1 MSDTEPYSMP
11 VRSMTIQRSAKR
23 TLILGAAWAVGT
35 RWSLKAI
42 GFLNTVIMAR
52 LLVPADYGI
61 VAMAMLIVGLIQ
73 AFMDFG
79 TSIALLR
86 KGEVSREEVDSAWS
100 LRVMQGLAIGL
111 TLLAVSALAA
121 DYFKEPRVEYV
132 LWVLAACLPIAG
144 ASSMGPTLAQKEFNF
159 SLDFQINVICKSA
172 GVVATVTA
180 GYLLRDYRALVI
192 GLATNYV
199 SGFIVSYW
207 LHPYRPHWNTSKI
220 GEIWAVTKWLM
231 LAGVAGFVLRKGDE
245 LIAAR
250 IGTTAE
256 FGQYNVG
263 ADLGQLPAGEVGPS
277 MLKAFLPVLAAMRS
291 GEADVNSAVLKTVSA
306 VNTVTLPIG
315 FGLAAVAVPATYLIL
330 GPSWTGAVPFVAA
343 FAVASTLQ
351 VMQSPLNTLLL
362 MRGHTKVQSYAV
374 WLEFAVF
381 LLFAALLVPSFFL
394 IGLVWARMLGSL
406 ASLGATV
413 LATRN
418 YYGISVKSVAM
429 TLLRPLTGAAVM
441 YVVVQTF
448 INHVQGN
455 ALQLGLGIVCGA
467 MTFTLWSVFSWLL
480 VGRPAGLESTV
491 FDYVQQLL
499 KNRKQLGRG

>member
-1 MSDTEPYSMP
+1 
-11 VRSMTIQRSAKR
+11 MTIQRSPKR
-23 TLILGAAWAVGT
+23 TLMLGAAWAVGT
-35 RWSLKAI
+35 RWSLKGI

-52 LLVPADYGI
+52 LLLPADYGI

-79 TSIALLR
+79 TSTALLR

-100 LRVMQGLAIGL
+100 LRVLQGLGIGL
-111 TLLAVSALAA
+111 ILLAVSALAA

-132 LWVLAACLPIAG
+132 LWVMAACLPLAG

-159 SLDFQINVICKSA
+159 SLDFKINVICKSA
-172 GVVATVTA
+172 GVVATITA

-199 SGFIVSYW
+199 SGFIVSYG
-207 LHPYRPHWNTSKI
+207 LHPYRPRWTTSKI

-231 LAGVAGFVLRKGDE
+231 LAEVAGFVLRKGDE

-291 GEADVNSAVLKTVSA
+291 GETDVNNAVLKTVSA

-315 FGLAAVAVPATYLIL
+315 FGLAAVAAPATYLIL
-330 GPSWTGAVPFVAA
+330 GPSWTGAVQFVAA
-343 FAVASTLQ
+343 FAIASTLA

-362 MRGHTKVQSYAV
+362 MRGNTKVQSYAV

-381 LLFAALLVPSFFL
+381 LLSAALLVPSFFL
-394 IGLVWARMLGSL
+394 IGLVWARMLGSV

-413 LATRN
+413 LATRK
-418 YYGISVKSVAM
+418 YYGMSLGSVAL
-429 TLLRPLTGAAVM
+429 TIARPLLGAALMFVI
-441 YVVVQTF
+441 VQAV
-448 INHVQGN
+448 INQMQGN
-455 ALQLGLGIVCGA
+455 ALQLGVGIFCGA
-467 MTFTLWSVFSWLL
+467 MTFTLWSLFSWLL
-480 VGRPAGLESTV
+480 VGRPAGLESTL
-491 FDYVQQLL
+491 FDYVQQLM
-499 KNRKQLGRG
+499 KNKRQLRRG